1 MSITLEL
8 FSSMNFQE
16 KRMFLNETLRTKKK
30 YFLISDLQNESS
42 LLPTLVHR
50 QTGLEFSYVLGGEFD
65 MGLSEEEEM
74 IARKICNPFPANI
87 DEMRPVSRIT
97 IQSFLISK
105 LPILNELAAKFINHR
120 YDKKNKFYPAYLDR
134 HHAKYLVQEL
144 GGRLPYER
152 EWEYACRAKTKTLF
166 VFGNELPQ
174 NKELEKWISWDFSNM
189 KNLLANPFGL
199 YGLFIG
205 EWCEDKYKLNYNESS
220 STEDN
225 SYVIRGGASNFWP
238 WQDEE
243 WVWCMSAMRMP
254 STDLLDGTC
263 GLRVVFDI

>member
-1 MSITLEL
+1 
-8 FSSMNFQE
+8 
-16 KRMFLNETLRTKKK
+16 
-30 YFLISDLQNESS
+30 
-42 LLPTLVHR
+42 
-50 QTGLEFSYVLGGEFD
+50 

-74 IARKICNPFPANI
+74 MARKICDPFPANT
-87 DEMRPVSRIT
+87 DEMRPVNRVI

-105 LPILNELAAKFINHR
+105 LPILNELSANLIDHN
-120 YDKKNKFYPAYLDR
+120 YDKKNKFSPAYLDR
-134 HHAKYLVQEL
+134 YQAKYLVQEL

-152 EWEYACRAKTKTLF
+152 EWEYACRATTKTLF
-166 VFGNELPQ
+166 VFGNKLPQ
-174 NKELEKWISWDFSNM
+174 NKELEKWLSCDFSNV

-205 EWCEDKYKLNYNESS
+205 EWCEDRYKFNHNESS
-220 STEDN
+220 FTEDD

-254 STDLLDGTC
+254 SKDLLDGTC